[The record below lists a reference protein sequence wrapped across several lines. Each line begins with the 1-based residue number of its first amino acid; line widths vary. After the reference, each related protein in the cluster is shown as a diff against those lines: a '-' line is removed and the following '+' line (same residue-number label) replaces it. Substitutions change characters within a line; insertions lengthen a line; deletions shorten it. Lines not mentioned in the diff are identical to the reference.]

1 MSRTLLSL
9 VALAALLASQ
19 AHAQTTRTKAVD
31 QAAAKPAA
39 QINLNTATV
48 ADLQDLPGVGAKVA
62 ARIVEY
68 RQKQGP
74 FKRIEELLRLVTIAR
89 RIIGRFRQ
97 GFLRQHLDI
106 DRIQGADPGLHAG
119 DILRFYPP

>member
-19 AHAQTTRTKAVD
+19 AQAQTTRTKAVD
-31 QAAAKPAA
+31 QAAPQSAV
-39 QINLNTATV
+39 QVNLNTATV

-74 FKRIEELLRLVTIAR
+74 FKRIEELMNVQGIGEKSFLKLRSQLTVGGKSEA
-89 RIIGRFRQ
+89 
-97 GFLRQHLDI
+97 
-106 DRIQGADPGLHAG
+106 
-119 DILRFYPP
+119 PPPPQK

>member
-1 MSRTLLSL
+1 MSRTILSL

-19 AHAQTTRTKAVD
+19 AQAQTARPKTVD

-39 QINLNTATV
+39 QVNLNTATV
-48 ADLQDLPGVGAKVA
+48 ADLQELPGVGAKVA

-74 FKRIEELLRLVTIAR
+74 FKRIEELMN
-89 RIIGRFRQ
+89 
-97 GFLRQHLDI
+97 
-106 DRIQGADPGLHAG
+106 IQGIGEKSFLK
-119 DILRFYPP
+119 LRPQITVGGKTETPPPPQK

>member
-19 AHAQTTRTKAVD
+19 AQAQTTRTKTVD
-31 QAAAKPAA
+31 QAAAKPAV
-39 QINLNTATV
+39 QVNLNTATV
-48 ADLQDLPGVGAKVA
+48 ADLQELPGVGAKVA

-74 FKRIEELLRLVTIAR
+74 FKRIEELMN
-89 RIIGRFRQ
+89 
-97 GFLRQHLDI
+97 
-106 DRIQGADPGLHAG
+106 IQGIGEKSFLK
-119 DILRFYPP
+119 LRPQITVGGKTEMPPPPEK